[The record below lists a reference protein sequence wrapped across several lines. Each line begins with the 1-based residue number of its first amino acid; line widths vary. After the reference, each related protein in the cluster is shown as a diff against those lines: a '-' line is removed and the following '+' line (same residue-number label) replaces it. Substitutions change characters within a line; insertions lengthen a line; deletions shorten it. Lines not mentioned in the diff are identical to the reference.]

1 MASPADVPSD
11 QYREMILGNLF
22 FGPLKAPAQLF
33 AAVEAWRE
41 HQIAGTLNNLP
52 KESYRYGGTYAP
64 QIRERWRVGMK
75 LLSHH

>member
-1 MASPADVPSD
+1 MASPANVLSD
-11 QYREMILGNLF
+11 QHREMIWGNLF

-52 KESYRYGGTYAP
+52 KESYPYRGTYAP
-64 QIRERWRVGMK
+64 QIRERRRVGME
-75 LLSHH
+75 LFTHP